1 MLDSFNNQ
9 HVVSQ
14 GPAWLLFAAAFIKGT
29 HRLLNKYVTRLLS
42 LVVLA
47 VVLMIISARLMV
59 PCTRLYSFK
68 QNFETKQRLQIDLI
82 TQKFI
87 KRLETKIT
95 LSYWLTT
102 VTENTFHR
110 GGEGGGG
117 VCISQIHII
126 LAVEKLVTGG
136 NQYDRIPC

>member
-9 HVVSQ
+9 HVVVQ
-14 GPAWLLFAAAFIKGT
+14 GPAWLLFGAAFIKGT

-47 VVLMIISARLMV
+47 VVLMIISAYLMAA
-59 PCTRLYSFK
+59 CIRLYSFK

-87 KRLETKIT
+87 KRLEIKIT
-95 LSYWLTT
+95 MSYWLTT
-102 VTENTFHR
+102 VTENTFHP
-110 GGEGGGG
+110 GGEGE
-117 VCISQIHII
+117 SLYKPNSYYFSSRETSHRR
-126 LAVEKLVTGG
+126 KST
-136 NQYDRIPC
+136 